1 MPTET
6 RQLEGFEL
14 PPRTF
19 TQQVEQVYRANGGD
33 ARVSGSCDR
42 PDFCRYRMTDAV
54 VTVEGENGR
63 TGRILVENLMYSTN
77 DGWLRSLMTIV
88 EAYDPG
94 FTRNRLL
101 SIIRADCDSASM
113 RGSEAVYRFTWK
125 PMQVEIVPQPRGTL
139 VPLVHYGTC

>member
-1 MPTET
+1 LFVGILLLGGFRQTGPAGGGTAAPNPAAATQTLTQKVTTPLVSDGNRSAAPVAVPPAVLISASSKKARSAMPTET

-63 TGRILVENLMYSTN
+63 TGRILVENLM
-77 DGWLRSLMTIV
+77 
-88 EAYDPG
+88 
-94 FTRNRLL
+94 
-101 SIIRADCDSASM
+101 
-113 RGSEAVYRFTWK
+113 
-125 PMQVEIVPQPRGTL
+125 
-139 VPLVHYGTC
+139 